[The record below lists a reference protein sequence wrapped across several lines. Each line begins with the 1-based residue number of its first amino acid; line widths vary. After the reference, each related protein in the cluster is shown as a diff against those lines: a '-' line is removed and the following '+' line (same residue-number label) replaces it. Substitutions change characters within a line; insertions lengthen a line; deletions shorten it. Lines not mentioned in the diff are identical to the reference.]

1 MTLRRV
7 VATATATVGRRVI
20 IGGMLVLLAGAAG
33 SDAIAA
39 GAGAAHAASA
49 AAALGGKHTC
59 YGQTDQPHPSSHK
72 TGTVNAVA
80 RTVCPGHRVYVSTDL
95 YRSRW
100 YGWQLRGSGSRS
112 GSNSVSDNAADNG
125 CGGIHNYLAESYH
138 EATGVGTAYT
148 ANSANNLPCHR

>member
-1 MTLRRV
+1 VTLRKL
-7 VATATATVGRRVI
+7 VASGTAAVTRRVI
-20 IGGMLVLLAGAAG
+20 IGGIVAFLAFAGAAT
-33 SDAIAA
+33 ALAA
-39 GAGAAHAASA
+39 GVVRTDASSVVGLAGKT
-49 AAALGGKHTC
+49 GC

-72 TGTVNAVA
+72 TGTVNVVA

-100 YGWQLRGSGSRS
+100 YGWQLQGSGSKS

-138 EATGVGTAYT
+138 EASGVGTAYT

>member
-1 MTLRRV
+1 MTLRTL
-7 VATATATVGRRVI
+7 VATGTASVSRRVI
-20 IGGMLVLLAGAAG
+20 VGGIVAFLAFAGAAT
-33 SDAIAA
+33 ALAA
-39 GAGAAHAASA
+39 GVARTDASSAGLAGK
-49 AAALGGKHTC
+49 GGC

-72 TGTVNAVA
+72 TGTVNVVA
-80 RTVCPGHRVYVSTDL
+80 RTVCSGHRVYVSTDL

-100 YGWQLRGSGSRS
+100 YGWQLQGSGSKS
-112 GSNSVSDNAADNG
+112 GSNSVSDNAADNR

>member
-1 MTLRRV
+1 MTLRKF
-7 VATATATVGRRVI
+7 VATGKASISRRVI
-20 IGGMLVLLAGAAG
+20 LGGIVAFLALAGATTAL
-33 SDAIAA
+33 AA
-39 GAGAAHAASA
+39 GVAHSAASSTGLA
-49 AAALGGKHTC
+49 GKGGC

-72 TGTVNAVA
+72 TGTVNVVA
-80 RTVCPGHRVYVSTDL
+80 RTVCPGHRVYVSTDV

-100 YGWQLRGSGSRS
+100 YGWQLQGSGSKS
-112 GSNSVSDNAADNG
+112 ASNSVSDNAADNN